1 MLIQRY
7 LFPLLLLVTGC
18 SGTYT
23 STLNF
28 NPSEPIRIA
37 VLPFA
42 QLDSEGKLV
51 QEEQDLLV
59 DNVALI
65 SSKQSETPAQFMQS
79 LIQSELASAALDV
92 ITPAVIEA
100 DLLHNGFEIQGTTP
114 IKVDLAKVF
123 AADPAEL
130 CGKLLSCDAVLYGKV
145 TTWDRSY
152 YGIQATATVGLNL
165 KLVSART
172 GKILYEVQAQDSDSR
187 GITKG
192 PTGFSNLVLEPLK
205 GLDNEIIQNVAR
217 EVADNA
223 IKPLSNRNR
232 PEFLKTAP
240 PAIIASAHDAPTGLI
255 ASGGRLIVIAFGTPG
270 QLGAFS
276 IGSVA
281 LGIPL
286 TERAP
291 GHYIGEFV
299 PLAIDSFKG
308 QYVTISLTDQFG
320 RSTSQKLAKTAVSY

>member
-7 LFPLLLLVTGC
+7 LFPLLLLVAGC

-100 DLLHNGFEIQGTTP
+100 DLLHNGFEIQGTAP
-114 IKVDLAKVF
+114 LKVDLAKVF

-240 PAIIASAHDAPTGLI
+240 PAIIASAHDARTGLI
-255 ASGGRLIVIAFGTPG
+255 PSGGRLVVIAFGTPG

-320 RSTSQKLAKTAVSY
+320 RSTSQKLAKTAVRY

>member
-100 DLLHNGFEIQGTTP
+100 DLLHNGFEIKGTTP
-114 IKVDLAKVF
+114 LKVDLAKVF

-240 PAIIASAHDAPTGLI
+240 PAIIASAHDAHTGLI

-281 LGIPL
+281 LGVPL
-286 TERAP
+286 IERAP

-299 PLAIDSFKG
+299 PLAMDSFKE

-320 RSTSQKLAKTAVSY
+320 RTTSQKLAKTAVSY